1 MQLCAKKCSIKNGN
15 FSVNCD
21 FVISRGEHLAL
32 FGPSGTGKASPPGP
46 PGPCSGGGG
55 PREIP

>member
-21 FVISRGEHLAL
+21 FVVKKGDHLAL
-32 FGPSGTGKASPPGP
+32 FGPSGTGKSTVLLGL
-46 PGPCSGGGG
+46 SGFLPITEG
-55 PREIP
+55 